1 MSAIYNQFR
10 VMHMLTLSKLAKLAN
25 VSVSTASKAFSM
37 SSEVSEETRALVFDI
52 AKQYGCFKK
61 FFKGKYPNYVVAVIC
76 PEFTSLHYARYLS
89 YLQRELERKNCEVCV
104 AATNFSAETG
114 RNLIEYY
121 YKYSTVDGII
131 MVDFRGDIPECGDFP
146 IVCLN
151 SPRQNSGGAT
161 IRIDQCRAIS
171 DAVAFLLSRKVSSIG
186 FIGETLTEAK
196 LDMFRQVTEEM
207 GIHLRE
213 DWVSISDQRF
223 EKGGYSAMG
232 KLIDRGSL
240 PRAVI
245 CAYDYMAIGAIR
257 CLCDHGLRVP
267 EDVAVVGM
275 DDIPEAA
282 YLNPP
287 LASIASHTDRACCL
301 AADAI
306 IRLIC
311 GETPGEHQTVCS
323 DFIPRRSCE
332 PNSSNGRE

>member
-1 MSAIYNQFR
+1 
-10 VMHMLTLSKLAKLAN
+10 MLTLSKLAKLSN

-37 SSEVSEETRALVFDI
+37 SSEVNEETRQLVFNI

-89 YLQRELERKNCEVCV
+89 YLQRELEEKNCEVCV

-131 MVDFRGDIPECGDFP
+131 VVDFRGEIPECGDFP

-151 SPRQNSGGAT
+151 YPRQSGGVT
-161 IRIDQCRAIS
+161 IHIDQRRAIS
-171 DAVAFLLSRKVSSIG
+171 DAVAFLTSRNTGSIG
-186 FIGETLTEAK
+186 FIGEPLTEAK
-196 LDMFRQVTEEM
+196 LDMFRCAMEEN
-207 GIHLRE
+207 GIHCDE
-213 DWVSISDQRF
+213 NAISISEARF
-223 EKGGYSAMG
+223 EAGGYSAMEQ
-232 KLIDRGSL
+232 LISGENL

-267 EDVAVVGM
+267 EDVAVIGM

-287 LASIASHTDRACCL
+287 LASIASHTDRACTL

-311 GETPGEHQTVCS
+311 GELPGEHQTVCA
-323 DFIPRRSCE
+323 DFIPRRSCQI
-332 PNSSNGRE
+332 P